1 MYTECPK
8 CHTFFRIG
16 PEHLK
21 AAGGKVRCGRCNH
34 IFNALDTL
42 TDELPTE
49 QSPDT
54 TDTSQDNAPQY
65 EGTET
70 AEARTANEETTA
82 SASEAPAPSEE
93 ETPEASSQ
101 ASEQAPDES
110 EGELIQ
116 STLDDPQSDLEAI
129 FAEDEAEIA
138 KEFGLEE
145 VDAEATANDDT
156 SARDKKAGDGAEKK
170 DPSAE
175 KSKKD
180 RDEDDD
186 FEDWGDLDEPLSTL
200 ARTTTV
206 EPDGDT
212 GASRLDLREDSRVD
226 DSALEGDS
234 LLSELEDEDEQDR
247 KGRSTALWGGLI
259 GLLGLILIGQLAYLK
274 RDELSQIPSLRPAV
288 AQLCVLTGCELPP
301 LRDLRAIRIES
312 RDVRSHPERPG
323 ALLVNATFVNTADFN
338 QPYPVMR
345 LRFTDIQGR
354 VVAERQFQPAEYL
367 GPDIEVDRGMPPGVP
382 IHIKLEI
389 ADPGEEAVS
398 FEFDFI

>member
-8 CHTFFRIG
+8 CHTYFRIG

-21 AAGGKVRCGRCNH
+21 AAGGKVRCGQCNH

-42 TDELPTE
+42 TDELPETLQTASTE
-49 QSPDT
+49 SDTAPRSEPAETEIRDGEIAET
-54 TDTSQDNAPQY
+54 TD
-65 EGTET
+65 ET
-70 AEARTANEETTA
+70 APSDSDDRPEGDTAAEGSN
-82 SASEAPAPSEE
+82 PAAE
-93 ETPEASSQ
+93 
-101 ASEQAPDES
+101 

-116 STLDDPQSDLEAI
+116 SVLDEPQSDLEAI

-138 KEFGLEE
+138 KEFGLED
-145 VDAEATANDDT
+145 VDAEAEPALNN
-156 SARDKKAGDGAEKK
+156 KNEKADQAKPGDERPAKEKPAEKT
-170 DPSAE
+170 A
-175 KSKKD
+175 KD

-200 ARTTTV
+200 ARTTTA
-206 EPDGDT
+206 EPDSEPIG
-212 GASRLDLREDSRVD
+212 GSRLNVREDSRLD
-226 DSALEGDS
+226 DSTLEGDS
-234 LLSELEDEDEQDR
+234 LLSELEDEEERER
-247 KGRSTALWGGLI
+247 KDRSTALWGGLI

-288 AQLCVLTGCELPP
+288 AQLCALTGCELPP
-301 LRDLRAIRIES
+301 LRDLSAIRIES
-312 RDVRSHPERPG
+312 RDVRSHPDRPG
-323 ALLVNATFVNTADFN
+323 ALLVNATFVNTAEFA

-367 GPDIEVDRGMPPGVP
+367 GPDIEVERGMQPGVP
-382 IHIKLEI
+382 IHLKLEI